1 MMPTRQACEAQ
12 QASQLL
18 GHSGWGIVV
27 AGWSAGGI
35 PLENSS
41 FLCKQELLCLEA
53 QMKYFL
59 SFQLCLPIMHFS
71 ADDS

>member
-35 PLENSS
+35 IPLEELFLSLQTGTPLFRSLNEILS
-41 FLCKQELLCLEA
+41 FLSA
-53 QMKYFL
+53 L
-59 SFQLCLPIMHFS
+59 SSYNAFQFR
-71 ADDS
+71 